1 MIRWSP
7 GSTTIS
13 INWHATGRGS
23 TPSPNGFNLAR
34 HPRFRAALIGLT
46 CALGLVFGSA
56 GTRAQ
61 EKVDLELVL
70 MADASGSIDDD
81 EFLLQRLGVAQAFRN
96 PRVASAVGSGPLGKI
111 AVMYVEWTGPFLQI
125 RITDWTVLSSPA
137 SVEAFAARLEKA
149 PRELFSG
156 GTAVGHAILYGV
168 KALDENAFIG
178 TRRVIDISGDGPNNR
193 GVPASF
199 ARDHAVAAGI
209 TVNGLPI
216 LNNWPGLDIYFLD
229 NVIGGPGAFS
239 IPARGFKDFNAAI
252 LTKLIREIADTD
264 VKPVQAAS
272 GR

>member
-1 MIRWSP
+1 MIA
-7 GSTTIS
+7 G
-13 INWHATGRGS
+13 
-23 TPSPNGFNLAR
+23 
-34 HPRFRAALIGLT
+34 
-46 CALGLVFGSA
+46 GSA
-56 GTRAQ
+56 RAQ
-61 EKVDLELVL
+61 EKFDLELVL
-70 MADASGSIDDD
+70 LADASGSIDDD

-111 AVMYVEWTGPFLQI
+111 AVIYVEWTGPFLQT

-193 GVPASF
+193 GLPASF
-199 ARDHAVAAGI
+199 ARDQAVAAGI

-239 IPARGFKDFNAAI
+239 IPARGFKDFNTAI
-252 LTKLIREIADTD
+252 LTKLIREIADNETR
-264 VKPVQAAS
+264 PVQAAS